1 MSCVVVALV
10 LIDGLM
16 VVAVL
21 FPLFGLVFLM
31 EGEIDVV
38 VKDEIVPA
46 GIGFIIQSFNQLLSL
61 LKTLLKQIFCIH
73 FLN

>member
-1 MSCVVVALV
+1 MSCVEVALV

-31 EGEIDVV
+31 EGGIDAV
-38 VKDEIVPA
+38 VKDDIVPA
-46 GIGFIIQSFNQLLSL
+46 EQFAWRII
-61 LKTLLKQIFCIH
+61 H
-73 FLN
+73 P

>member
-1 MSCVVVALV
+1 MSCVEVALV

-21 FPLFGLVFLM
+21 FPLFGLVFLI

-46 GIGFIIQSFNQLLSL
+46 GYY
-61 LKTLLKQIFCIH
+61 LKGADFH
-73 FLN
+73 GD